1 MLLWNNSRMYL
12 ENLWLWALKMAG
24 EQADRKHN
32 LIFEKWIKNLFSAS
46 QWRKKFLSHLK
57 RGTVDGISR
66 TSGKSAEYAL
76 FLINIACKTIKYC
89 LWVINLSWSQY
100 DQIGIKIVGSAMII
114 MKWKSASSIK
124 PSLKIKRDLQ
134 LLVLTTLPIL
144 YLDNLKLHLP
154 WKIICYM
161 HWRTK
166 SCEDTSRKLWRSTI
180 EICCHQT
187 FTWVYYLFVDSF
199 PVEWALLN

>member
-1 MLLWNNSRMYL
+1 MHIFTKKCNSITPRGCYYLLITDAKICLLRNEMSQ
-12 ENLWLWALKMAG
+12 LKAC
-24 EQADRKHN
+24 N
-32 LIFEKWIKNLFSAS
+32 
-46 QWRKKFLSHLK
+46 
-57 RGTVDGISR
+57 R

-76 FLINIACKTIKYC
+76 CLINIACKTIKYC